1 MERRKE
7 KMAKVYFVHGDEPL
21 LCDEYVMSILPADS
35 EVSRYDMRETN
46 VGDLIMDASQVS
58 LFGGENKTLI
68 LNNCYFLGSEKAL
81 SDKDNARLIEF
92 MNSEDQTI
100 LIFRYPKPDKR
111 KKLYKELMK
120 IATVF
125 EGAPKSYP
133 EKWLIDRAK
142 KYNLKLSKAAA
153 SKMVLELGTSLYLLD
168 SELMKVSN
176 RYPNVPE
183 ITDDML
189 SDILSRTLES
199 NVFKLIEQIMYRE
212 ADSIDLLQDLLTTGN
227 DEISVLTLIARQLRM
242 MEQVKIALVTKQ
254 PNLMKEHHYAIQK
267 AGEQASNYR
276 LEQIQSMLS
285 EVAELDLKFKRGQVD
300 KTIALETLILSW
312 I

>member
-1 MERRKE
+1 
-7 KMAKVYFVHGDEPL
+7 MAKVYFVHGDEPL
-21 LCDEYVMSILPADS
+21 LCDEYVTSILPANS
-35 EVSRYDMRETN
+35 EINRYDMRETD
-46 VGDLIMDASQVS
+46 VGDIIMDASQVS

-92 MNSEDQTI
+92 MNSEDQTV

-120 IATVF
+120 TATIF
-125 EGAPKSYP
+125 EGATKTYP

-142 KYNLKLSKAAA
+142 KYNMKLTDPAA

-168 SELMKVSN
+168 SELIKVSN
-176 RYPNVPE
+176 RYPNAPK
-183 ITDDML
+183 ITDNML

-199 NVFKLIEQIMYRE
+199 NVFKLIEKIMYRKP
-212 ADSIDLLQDLLTTGN
+212 DSIDLLQDLLTTGN
-227 DEISVLTLIARQLRM
+227 DEVSILILIARQLRM
-242 MEQVKIALVTKQ
+242 MEQVKIAQVTKQ
-254 PNLMKEHHYAIQK
+254 PNPMKEHHYAIQK